1 MAFNSKFEL
10 EKEKISIL
18 QRDSESLEIKL
29 VRNSTDLKS
38 MSEANKNLV
47 IEIRSINSL
56 LDEVNRHKEIMLMEL
71 NYYKSELDI
80 T

>member
-1 MAFNSKFEL
+1 M
-10 EKEKISIL
+10 EKEKTSIL
-18 QRDSESLEIKL
+18 QRESESLETKL

-38 MSEANKNLV
+38 MSEANKNL
-47 IEIRSINSL
+47 ILEIRSINSL